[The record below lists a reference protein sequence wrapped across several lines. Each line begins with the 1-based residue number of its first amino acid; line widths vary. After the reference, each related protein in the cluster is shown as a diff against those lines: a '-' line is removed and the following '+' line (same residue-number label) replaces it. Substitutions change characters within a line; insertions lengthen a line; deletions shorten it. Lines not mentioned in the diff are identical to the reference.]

1 MTEAF
6 LAANE
11 KMYTQMHREEA
22 LQDEIDGLASLE
34 FVGEGEARRAI
45 NVNEGCAV
53 SFIEGVLFKHS
64 VRGHADEVQAK
75 TALLRLYLLFEDN
88 TITLKEI
95 LQRIEK
101 KAKAIQNKGIV
112 DTWAHVVENMM
123 TKLAETFS
131 KLGTWAADHREPTE
145 KNGYVQWKHNCVPA
159 IRSLCGE
166 IREEARKLNILND
179 KPDFDAD
186 VSRRTGGRGTSDVYG
201 NILNMHHAND
211 SSTRAARAWLLC
223 SRRYIATE
231 PPRPLLTT

>member
-1 MTEAF
+1 
-6 LAANE
+6 
-11 KMYTQMHREEA
+11 MHREEA

-166 IREEARKLNILND
+166 ITAHAGHRADDVREGWSAVLPHEPTCIH
-179 KPDFDAD
+179 PET
-186 VSRRTGGRGTSDVYG
+186 VGRVWTPQEDDTS
-201 NILNMHHAND
+201 A
-211 SSTRAARAWLLC
+211 
-223 SRRYIATE
+223 
-231 PPRPLLTT
+231 